1 MTATSGDPV
10 EGTSADHTR
19 SGADVAEAIEVA
31 ERGSSVQDVHD
42 RPEDTRSGAAPV
54 EQSGGGPAMTA
65 DHTDAEVAGGDGDL
79 SRDEAGQPDPG
90 TASSGAA
97 QSVRGARPIDRT

>member
-54 EQSGGGPAMTA
+54 EQSGGELATTEG
-65 DHTDAEVAGGDGDL
+65 HTDAEVAGGDGDL